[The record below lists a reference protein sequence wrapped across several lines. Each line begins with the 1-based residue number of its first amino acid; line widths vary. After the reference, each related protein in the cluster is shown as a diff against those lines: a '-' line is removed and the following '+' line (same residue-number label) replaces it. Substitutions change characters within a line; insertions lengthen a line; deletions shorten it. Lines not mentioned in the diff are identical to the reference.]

1 MQLEKKKYKKS
12 DVEKLLTE
20 QSFAYEKEILTLKKQ
35 NVKLLEKV
43 YELKKEIATVKKP
56 PNSGACKKDE
66 PFNPKKK
73 IAEYIKGGA
82 ENGFDLNEVHNI
94 DDSALGEICREL
106 GLTDDQ

>member
-1 MQLEKKKYKKS
+1 MQLERKKYKKS

-20 QSFAYEKEILTLKKQ
+20 QSFTYEKEILILKKQ

-43 YELKKEIATVKKP
+43 YELKCEIATAKKTPKRNAVK
-56 PNSGACKKDE
+56 NEE

-106 GLTDDQ
+106 GLTDE

>member
-1 MQLEKKKYKKS
+1 MQLDKKKYKRS

-20 QSFAYEKEILTLKKQ
+20 QSFNYEKEILTLKRQ
-35 NVKLLEKV
+35 NVKLLEKI
-43 YELKKEIATVKKP
+43 YELKKEIATARKTPKTTAGKK
-56 PNSGACKKDE
+56 GE

-106 GLTDDQ
+106 GLTDE

>member
-1 MQLEKKKYKKS
+1 MQLEKRKYKKS
-12 DVEKLLTE
+12 DVERLLTE
-20 QSFAYEKEILTLKKQ
+20 QSFDYEKEILALKKQ

-43 YELKKEIATVKKP
+43 YELRKEIASVKATPKKNTVKKE
-56 PNSGACKKDE
+56 E

-82 ENGFDLNEVHNI
+82 ENGFDLNEVHNV

-106 GLTDDQ
+106 GLTDE